1 MGKLNRRVKTNKLFD
16 VEVNEVSL
24 VDKPANLKPFLLYK
38 RDGGLDM
45 KIDEKEEKKE
55 VEKKEEEK
63 KEEIKVIEKKDMDE
77 DALAKEFLDT
87 IEVIKTGKKIS
98 KKNVDLIKNAI
109 STLQAILTELEDVKV
124 EETKKVEE
132 KQEEKKEVEKK
143 EEKVEDKKE
152 EKVEDSLLKEYNE
165 MTEEKKKEVD
175 NLIIGLSAKI
185 DTLTASK

>member
-45 KIDEKEEKKE
+45 KIDEKEEDKKTE
-55 VEKKEEEK
+55 LEKKEDVKAEVN
-63 KEEIKVIEKKDMDE
+63 VIEKKDMDE
-77 DALAKEFLDT
+77 DALVKEFSET
-87 IEVIKTGKKIS
+87 MEVIKTGKKIS

-109 STLQAILTELEDVKV
+109 STLQAILMELEDAKI
-124 EETKKVEE
+124 EDTKKVEE
-132 KQEEKKEVEKK
+132 KKEIEKK
-143 EEKVEDKKE
+143 EEKEEDKKE

-165 MTEEKKKEVD
+165 MTEEKQKEVD
-175 NLIIGLSAKI
+175 NLIISLSAKI